1 VDDLDFEELNMSDA
15 PNWAL
20 NLRAES
26 GAWVETSDG
35 KYRAYIYVNSVNNGA
50 KTMTISIKRYTVN

>member
-1 VDDLDFEELNMSDA
+1 VDDLDFEKLNISDA

-26 GAWVETSDG
+26 GAWVETADG
-35 KYRAYIYVNSVNNGA
+35 KYRAYIYVNSVNNGP
-50 KTMTISIKRYTVN
+50 RP